1 MVLKIPNMVK
11 QESNYGAGAGT
22 APASMMEAGG
32 TYTHRR
38 GSAVSPGA
46 DSSSIVQFHAM
57 KQSVTKLCS
66 MELDSCQFIDFQN

>member
-1 MVLKIPNMVK
+1 MLKIPNMIK
-11 QESNYGAGAGT
+11 QESNYGGGT
-22 APASMMEAGG
+22 APVSIMEAGG
-32 TYTHRR
+32 GTYTNKR